1 MLSQPNPAIASFTK
15 YGCCQ
20 EISEVYSLILLSLKI
35 PSSLDPEPL
44 SLLTA
49 IKAGEQKYRSTIR
62 HRLQLAYTLSLSI
75 YQLHLVGWVHKS
87 FRSENIIF
95 FPDVSVPA
103 DGTRRPDTALAIP
116 DALIDRRT
124 KKCYTEPW
132 LFGFEYSRVI
142 SQDSDLE
149 LTDTSIAK
157 NIYRH
162 PARWNAPTHRFGA
175 IHDIYALGT
184 VLLEIG
190 LWRPLLSLSESGF
203 ARAAEA
209 ASSTDTA
216 ATTAVK
222 ESVKAQL
229 LQYAAKRLP
238 FTLGRVYCDVV
249 ELCLS
254 GVHRGVKGYEGFDVD
269 ENDHNALER
278 SFREKVVDRLAKAAS
293 SA

>member
-1 MLSQPNPAIASFTK
+1 MSF
-15 YGCCQ
+15 
-20 EISEVYSLILLSLKI
+20 KI
-35 PSSLDPEPL
+35 PSNLNPEPI

-49 IKAGEQKYRSTIR
+49 INAGEQKYRSTIK
-62 HRLQLAYTLSLSI
+62 HRLQLAYSLSLSI

-87 FRSENIIF
+87 FRSENVIF

-103 DGTRRPDTALAIP
+103 DDPPRPDTALAVP

-124 KKCYTEPW
+124 RRCYTEPW

-142 SQDSDLE
+142 SQDSDLA

-184 VLLEIG
+184 ILLEIG

-209 ASSTDTA
+209 ASSADTA
-216 ATTAVK
+216 AATSVK

-229 LQYAAKRLP
+229 LQHATRRLP
-238 FTLGRVYCDVV
+238 FTLGRVYCEVV

-254 GVHRGVKGYEGFDVD
+254 GVHRGLKGHEGFDVD
-269 ENDHNALER
+269 ENDHNALEK
-278 SFREKVVDRLAKAAS
+278 SFREKVVDRLAKAAL